1 MALRYSVL
9 CLLALFITVLLAL
22 KNYETWTTPLSVPSE
37 KAISKKPG
45 VKPESP
51 LAPGDQKDGK
61 AAPSVASYIFIAE
74 KNPFHP
80 DRKEFPIIAEP
91 AKPEAKKPV
100 VRPQVTLYGVTIVGD
115 YRSASISYPG
125 RSLQKG
131 EREIVTVKT
140 GDRVGEYKLAK
151 ILEDRIGLEAPED
164 SFEVLLY
171 DARVPKKRV
180 YARTENKPASVT
192 STIPAPPAPPEAAK
206 PAPSRAAEAP
216 GAPVRGA
223 IASAPMPTPVTPA
236 IGPGPAP
243 TPTTPRTRRW
253 YGPRPS
259 GGEQTN

>member
-9 CLLALFITVLLAL
+9 CLLALFIIVLLAL
-22 KNYETWTTPLSVPSE
+22 KNYETWTAPLSVPLE
-37 KAISKKPG
+37 KAVSKKSS

-51 LAPGDQKDGK
+51 PASGDQKDGK
-61 AAPSVASYIFIAE
+61 AAPSIASYIFIAE

-80 DRKEFPIIAEP
+80 DRKEFPIIAEA
-91 AKPEAKKPV
+91 AKPEVKKPV

-131 EREIVTVKT
+131 ERETMTAKV
-140 GDRVGEYKLAK
+140 GDRIGEYQMTK
-151 ILEDRIGLEAPED
+151 ILSDRIGLETPED

-171 DARVPKKRV
+171 DSRTPKKRV
-180 YARTENKPASVT
+180 SVKTENKPASVT
-192 STIPAPPAPPEAAK
+192 SAIPAPPAPPEAAK
-206 PAPSRAAEAP
+206 PAPPRAAETP

-223 IASAPMPTPVTPA
+223 IASAPMPAPVTPA
-236 IGPGPAP
+236 IGPAP

-259 GGEQTN
+259 DGEQTK

>member
-1 MALRYSVL
+1 VITGLIRKGPRRRKRKGVRRGPEIQCFVFSPY
-9 CLLALFITVLLAL
+9 LLLSFWRS
-22 KNYETWTTPLSVPSE
+22 KNCETWTTPLSVPSE

-51 LAPGDQKDGK
+51 PAPGDQKDGK

-131 EREIVTVKT
+131 ER
-140 GDRVGEYKLAK
+140 RL
-151 ILEDRIGLEAPED
+151 
-164 SFEVLLY
+164 
-171 DARVPKKRV
+171 
-180 YARTENKPASVT
+180 
-192 STIPAPPAPPEAAK
+192 
-206 PAPSRAAEAP
+206 
-216 GAPVRGA
+216 
-223 IASAPMPTPVTPA
+223 
-236 IGPGPAP
+236 
-243 TPTTPRTRRW
+243 
-253 YGPRPS
+253 
-259 GGEQTN
+259 

>member
-1 MALRYSVL
+1 VALRYSVL
-9 CLLALFITVLLAL
+9 CLLALFIIVLLAL
-22 KNYETWTTPLSVPSE
+22 KNYETWTAPLSVPSE
-37 KAISKKPG
+37 KAVSKKSS

-51 LAPGDQKDGK
+51 PAPGDQKDGK
-61 AAPSVASYIFIAE
+61 AAPSISSYIFIAE

-80 DRKEFPIIAEP
+80 DRKEFPVVTEI
-91 AKPEAKKPV
+91 AKPEIKKPV

-131 EREIVTVKT
+131 ERETMTAKI
-140 GDRVGEYKLAK
+140 GDRIGEYHLAK
-151 ILEDRIGLEAPED
+151 ILPDRIGLDTPED

-171 DARVPKKRV
+171 DARAAKKRD
-180 YARTENKPASVT
+180 YAKTENKPASVT

-206 PAPSRAAEAP
+206 PAPPRAAETP

-236 IGPGPAP
+236 IGPGPVP

-253 YGPRPS
+253 YGPRPP
-259 GGEQTN
+259 GGE

>member
-9 CLLALFITVLLAL
+9 CLLALFMIVLLTL
-22 KNYETWTTPLSVPSE
+22 KNYDTWTAPLSIPPE
-37 KAISKKPG
+37 KVVSKKSS

-61 AAPSVASYIFIAE
+61 AAPSIASYILIAE

-80 DRKEFPIIAEP
+80 DRKEFPILTEI
-91 AKPEAKKPV
+91 AKPEVKKPV
-100 VRPQVTLYGVTIVGD
+100 VRPQVTLYGVTLVGD

-125 RSLQKG
+125 RPLQKG
-131 EREIVTVKT
+131 EREIVTVKI

-151 ILEDRIGLEAPED
+151 ILEDRIGLETPED

-171 DARVPKKRV
+171 DSRTPKRRVAVK
-180 YARTENKPASVT
+180 TENKPASVT
-192 STIPAPPAPPEAAK
+192 STIPTPPAPPEAAK
-206 PAPSRAAEAP
+206 PAPPRAGETP

-223 IASAPMPTPVTPA
+223 IASAPVPTPVTPA
-236 IGPGPAP
+236 IGPGPVP

-259 GGEQTN
+259 GGE